1 MGRNTTKYKKEIEPV
16 WDEEKGW
23 EKKLKQWVKR
33 MSSFQ
38 QISHRNCRR
47 YWEILSVSQEL
58 SINRQ
63 CCRRNTSEPG
73 RWCYFFIIGA
83 TYDFFSNVLS
93 SYFFLLFPA
102 TKNYYVEYFLIY
114 VTAESESSSPLNTHK
129 AIKPQAAMVRSQ
141 LSKDIYNCSIT
152 VID

>member
-93 SYFFLLFPA
+93 SYFFLLQRIIMSNISLFTSLLSLRA
-102 TKNYYVEYFLIY
+102 ALHWTRTKLLNHKPRWFDHSYLKIFI
-114 VTAESESSSPLNTHK
+114 TA
-129 AIKPQAAMVRSQ
+129 V
-141 LSKDIYNCSIT
+141 
-152 VID
+152 